1 MREIIYINKLDFIT
15 IIKKLI
21 SIFVLL
27 GARFSLKNIREA
39 LPPLPPSK
47 SRHWE
52 ALISREGK
60 TDYRAQNK

>member
-39 LPPLPPSK
+39 LPPLPLPPK
-47 SRHWE
+47 LPLIAV
-52 ALISREGK
+52 ALHNYII
-60 TDYRAQNK
+60 